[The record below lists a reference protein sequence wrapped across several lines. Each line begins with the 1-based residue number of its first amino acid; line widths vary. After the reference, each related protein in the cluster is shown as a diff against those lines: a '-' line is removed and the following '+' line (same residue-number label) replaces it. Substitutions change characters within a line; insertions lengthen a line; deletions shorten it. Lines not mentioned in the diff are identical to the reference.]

1 MDLVET
7 EGKWLVVIQFL
18 WGGVCLCLVY
28 TGSTGD
34 SWEGRTDASEVK

>member
-7 EGKWLVVIQFL
+7 EGKWLIVIQFL
-18 WGGVCLCLVY
+18 WRGVCLCLVY

-34 SWEGRTDASEVK
+34 SWEGRTDASEVT